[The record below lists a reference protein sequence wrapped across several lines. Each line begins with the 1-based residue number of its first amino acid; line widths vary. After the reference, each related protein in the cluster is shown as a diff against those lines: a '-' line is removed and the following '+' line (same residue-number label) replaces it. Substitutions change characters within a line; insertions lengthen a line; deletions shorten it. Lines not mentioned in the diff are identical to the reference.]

1 MNGVASTAAPVDR
14 YSLHSREIDIL
25 QAPNIDSRHF
35 GTAGRLARGERCTA
49 AALAE
54 VMADDVLVEQVGRI
68 LAFAGLQAKVL
79 ARHKPEQVSL
89 SSAMRA
95 VTLLCLRE
103 LVIDFE

>member
-1 MNGVASTAAPVDR
+1 MNGAASTAAPVDR

-25 QAPNIDSRHF
+25 QAPNIDGRHF

-68 LAFAGLQAKVL
+68 LAFSGFQAKAL
-79 ARHKPEQVSL
+79 AWHKPQKVSL

-95 VTLLCLRE
+95 VALLCLGD
-103 LVIDFE
+103 LAIDFE